1 MKRTILVIIFILII
15 ISLIY
20 LYNSYK
26 EEKKIIESFSF
37 PLMPQTTQT
46 SLSTYYQPTINSDIL
61 QNNKYAFNS
70 VRNVI
75 INKNNDL
82 NGYWKSETFYGSFMQ
97 NNDLLVLTFNTA
109 KLNKNYSNYTTLQE
123 EEGETCPLNQFVG
136 ICQLNI
142 HRDNFYLRKVL
153 CNTLGT
159 TSLEIINTNPY
170 KLSGILTDQKTITI
184 YSAGKS
190 PIIFTKVGKF
200 SYDNNVSKYINY
212 SSFVTPIPS
221 FNSSTFS
228 VDNPCPEGYLIASA
242 NDITG
247 INTPLCVKEDK
258 VKNGECISNI
268 VCDDIDCSFS
278 TTDYSKCNINNTS
291 KTLKQCDTNLTVTS
305 QISEFASLPIYNN
318 ICSSLKSLSIGTGNV
333 DSSIICYIKNIGDIQ
348 ILSYQFWGVG
358 KEDSCLTT
366 ENNHYVQSY
375 VKNFIKKNHKKHLP
389 TSDYFAFNNI
399 YYCNDSLNSTF
410 LSDSIA
416 SAKKYY
422 SKNHNNINKGIP
434 RTNKLPQCWEIK
446 ESYSTSACYF
456 TLKTKSSKISYD
468 VEKYPK
474 FNNDG
479 STMMS
484 LNDDGVNNELILED
498 YNELL
503 HDKNKNVY
511 IGTANIR
518 CNNLLYLSVGN
529 GDKKELNNSK
539 VVQLTSKPAIDGKW
553 MIITFNSKN
562 INQLFTSSQN

>member
-1 MKRTILVIIFILII
+1 MKRTILVIIFILVI

-20 LYNSYK
+20 LYNSYR

-37 PLMPQTTQT
+37 PLITQTTQT
-46 SLSTYYQPTINSDIL
+46 SLNAYYKPTINSDSL

-75 INKNNDL
+75 KNKNNDL
-82 NGYWKSETFYGSFMQ
+82 NGYWQSEKFYGSFMQ
-97 NNDLLVLTFNTA
+97 NNDLLVLTFNTT
-109 KLNKNYSNYTTLQE
+109 KLNKNYSNYTVTQE
-123 EEGETCPLNQFVG
+123 EEGETCPLNQFIG

-153 CNTLGT
+153 CNTLGS
-159 TSLEIINTNPY
+159 TSLELINTSPY
-170 KLSGILTDQKTITI
+170 KLSGLLTDQNTITI

-190 PIIFTKVGKF
+190 PIIFTKAGNY
-200 SYDNNVSKYINY
+200 SYDNNVSNYINH

-228 VDNPCPEGYLIASA
+228 VDNICPEGYLIATSQ
-242 NDITG
+242 NITG

-258 VKNGECISNI
+258 VNNRVCNDDTT
-268 VCDDIDCSFS
+268 CDDINCSFS
-278 TTDYSKCNINNTS
+278 TTDYSNCNINGTN
-291 KTLKQCDTNLTVTS
+291 KKLAQCNTNLTVTTTS
-305 QISEFASLPIYNN
+305 SEFATLPIYNN

-348 ILSYQFWGVG
+348 VLSYQFSGVG

-366 ENNHYVQSY
+366 ENNYYVHTY
-375 VKNFIKKNHKKHLP
+375 VKNFIKKNITKLRNIP
-389 TSDYFAFNNI
+389 ISDYMAFNNI
-399 YYCNDSLNSTF
+399 YYSNDSLNSTF
-410 LSDSIA
+410 LSDSIT

-422 SKNHNNINKGIP
+422 TSNHNNINKGVP
-434 RTNKLPQCWEIK
+434 RTNKLPQCWEINQ
-446 ESYSTSACYF
+446 SYSTSACYF
-456 TLKTKSSKISYD
+456 KLKTKSSKISYD

-484 LNDDGVNNELILED
+484 LNDDGVNNELIFED
-498 YNELL
+498 YHQLL
-503 HDKNKNVY
+503 HNTNKNIY

-529 GDKKELNNSK
+529 GDNNALNNSK

-562 INQLFTSSQN
+562 INQLFT

>member
-37 PLMPQTTQT
+37 PLIPQTTQT
-46 SLSTYYQPTINSDIL
+46 SLSTYYKPTINSDIL

-75 INKNNDL
+75 KNKNNDL
-82 NGYWKSETFYGSFMQ
+82 NGYWKSEKFYGSFMQ
-97 NNDLLVLTFNTA
+97 NNDLLILTFNTE
-109 KLNKNYSNYTTLQE
+109 KLNKNYSNYTLPQEE
-123 EEGETCPLNQFVG
+123 EEGETCPLNQFIG

-153 CNTLGT
+153 CNTLGST
-159 TSLEIINTNPY
+159 YSELINTNPY
-170 KLSGILTDQKTITI
+170 KLSGLLTDQNTITI
-184 YSAGKS
+184 YSDGKS
-190 PIIFTKVGKF
+190 PIIFTKTGKYN
-200 SYDNNVSKYINY
+200 YDNNVSNYINY
-212 SSFVTPIPS
+212 SSFVTPLPS

-228 VDNPCPEGYLIASA
+228 VDNPCPEGYLIATSE
-242 NDITG
+242 NTTG
-247 INTPLCVKEDK
+247 INTPLCVKKDM
-258 VKNGECISNI
+258 VKNGQYIGDN
-268 VCDDIDCSFS
+268 CDDIDCSFS
-278 TTDYSKCNINNTS
+278 TTDYSNCNINNTS
-291 KTLKQCDTNLTVTS
+291 KTLKQCDTNLIVTS
-305 QISEFASLPIYNN
+305 QSSEFATFPLYN

-348 ILSYQFWGVG
+348 ILSYQFSGVG
-358 KEDSCLTT
+358 KEDSYLTT
-366 ENNHYVQSY
+366 ENNYYVHTY
-375 VKNFIKKNHKKHLP
+375 VKNFIKNNFPRPNSLSP
-389 TSDYFAFNNI
+389 SDYLAFNNI
-399 YYCNDSLNSTF
+399 YYCNDSLDSTF
-410 LSDSIA
+410 LSDSIT

-422 SKNHNNINKGIP
+422 SSNHNNINKGVP
-434 RTNKLPQCWEIK
+434 QTNKLPQCWEINQ
-446 ESYSTSACYF
+446 SYSTSACYF
-456 TLKTKSSKISYD
+456 KLKTKLSKISYD

-484 LNDDGVNNELILED
+484 LNDDGVNNELIFED
-498 YNELL
+498 YHELL
-503 HDKNKNVY
+503 HNTNKNIY

-529 GDKKELNNSK
+529 GDNKALNNSN
-539 VVQLTSKPAIDGKW
+539 VVQLTSKPAINGKW

-562 INQLFTSSQN
+562 INQLLN